1 MATVD
6 QIRNGLIDKIL
17 TISNKDFL
25 VALDKLVTSNASES
39 QLIALTNDQ
48 KAMLELSEQDIK
60 NGNLISQEAME
71 KRNLAWLSEM

>member
-17 TISNKDFL
+17 TIGNKDFL

>member
-60 NGNLISQEAME
+60 NGNLIYQEAME
-71 KRNLAWLSEM
+71 RRNLAWLSEM